1 MISSSRFSNS
11 KLPSLKIG
19 FEMFMYFLAA
29 HSAQPPLSSVRL
41 HLHMQ
46 KTMYIRE
53 TILARVSYV
62 LKQSIVK

>member
-11 KLPSLKIG
+11 KVPSLKLG

-41 HLHMQ
+41 HLL
-46 KTMYIRE
+46 TYAE
-53 TILARVSYV
+53 DYV
-62 LKQSIVK
+62 Y